1 MTASLPVADSRR
13 VGRAAAGEI
22 RSDKR
27 AFTAMVVLNVLA
39 AAAGLIG
46 PRLLGTIVDRV
57 EAAPGPAAVRTV
69 DRLAL
74 LIVVF
79 TVAQVLLARCALYV
93 GARFGERTAARV
105 RERFLGRAL
114 ALPASVAERVPV
126 GDLVA
131 RGTNDVDTVAGALR
145 NAVPDVFIACVQVL
159 FIIGAVLLLD
169 PLLGLCGLSCLAV
182 VVTVLRWY
190 LRRARSAY
198 LAEGAAGS
206 ALGEV
211 LTTTADGA
219 RTVEALGLQRRRI
232 QVAGAAI
239 AEFRRARLRTLWLR
253 TVLFPIVDTSYTLPL
268 VGVLLIGGA
277 LYYHGAVS
285 LGTVVA
291 CALYLRQLV
300 GPLDSILLWVE
311 QLQQSGAAYARVE
324 GLAAAPQ
331 ADEPTTEEPT
341 GEAIELIAVRY
352 AYDRDREVLHGV
364 DLHVRP
370 GERIAV
376 VGPSGAGK
384 STLGRLIAGID
395 KPRGGAVT
403 VGGVPIAALPP
414 ERLRRHVVLVTQ
426 ENHVFHDTLRGNL
439 LMAKP
444 QATVAQMHAAL
455 AAVDAAWIDELPDG
469 LETELGGRGH
479 VLDGAQAQQ
488 LALAR
493 VVLADPHTLI
503 LDEATALLDPA
514 SARSTERALA
524 AVLRGRTVIAIAH
537 RLQTAQDADR
547 VAVMADG
554 VIAELGTHDEL
565 VASDGA
571 YAALWRSWHGDG
583 SALPRQAPASEGH
596 RGVGLAG
603 SSGPPA
609 AS

>member
-114 ALPASVAERVPV
+114 ALPASVAERVPL

-324 GLAAAPQ
+324 GLAAAPRPTSPPPRSRP
-331 ADEPTTEEPT
+331 AKRSNSSRCATPTTVT
-341 GEAIELIAVRY
+341 ARCCTASICTYG
-352 AYDRDREVLHGV
+352 
-364 DLHVRP
+364 P
-370 GERIAV
+370 G
-376 VGPSGAGK
+376 SG
-384 STLGRLIAGID
+384 S
-395 KPRGGAVT
+395 P
-403 VGGVPIAALPP
+403 
-414 ERLRRHVVLVTQ
+414 
-426 ENHVFHDTLRGNL
+426 
-439 LMAKP
+439 
-444 QATVAQMHAAL
+444 
-455 AAVDAAWIDELPDG
+455 W
-469 LETELGGRGH
+469 
-479 VLDGAQAQQ
+479 
-488 LALAR
+488 
-493 VVLADPHTLI
+493 
-503 LDEATALLDPA
+503 
-514 SARSTERALA
+514 
-524 AVLRGRTVIAIAH
+524 
-537 RLQTAQDADR
+537 
-547 VAVMADG
+547 
-554 VIAELGTHDEL
+554 
-565 VASDGA
+565 SD
-571 YAALWRSWHGDG
+571 
-583 SALPRQAPASEGH
+583 RQARANRPSADSS
-596 RGVGLAG
+596 RGSTSRAAAPSPSAVSPSRPCRRSGCVAT
-603 SSGPPA
+603 SSWSPRRTTSSTTPCVA
-609 AS
+609 TC